1 MFSKNKVLSLV
12 KIFLIITIFLLN
24 VIYVRAQATSGI
36 AFNIPVADSEA
47 KESDI
52 ICGSDEGFIRC
63 NNEYDPQIH
72 GVVTENPAISLEAAS
87 DEETRLIV
95 TSGIAKV
102 KVSAKNGNITKGG
115 LITSSNTSGVGQLAS
130 RNGYVLGTAIDEFS
144 SDNLEDTSLINVAI
158 NIHPAAGLAGP
169 RSDLLQVLR
178 QGLQAPLFE
187 PLASLRYILAAAIIL
202 MAFTLGFIYFGRVAR
217 TGVEAIGRNP
227 LASKIIQFSVVLHI
241 LITIVII
248 LAGLGMAYLVLIL

>member
-1 MFSKNKVLSLV
+1 MFLKNNIFKAALITAILLSANIEV
-12 KIFLIITIFLLN
+12 K
-24 VIYVRAQATSGI
+24 AQATSGI
-36 AFNIPVADSEA
+36 AFNITIADSEA

-52 ICGSDEGFIRC
+52 ICGSADGFIRC
-63 NNEYDPQIH
+63 KSEYDPQIH
-72 GVVTENPAISLEAAS
+72 GVVTENPAVSLEAAA

-102 KVSAKNGNITKGG
+102 RVSANNGNISKGS

-144 SDNLEDTSLINVAI
+144 SDNQEDTSLINVAI

-227 LASKIIQFSVVLHI
+227 LASRIIQFSVILHI